1 MLIRKSL
8 SSQCGRQIAGYSHF
22 QNGECKLFDEM
33 TDEELWYQM
42 RLNEL
47 PPDAM
52 VAEAAQ
58 VDPALRNQVKVCP
71 VRVHSAAR
79 EGRRTD

>member
-1 MLIRKSL
+1 
-8 SSQCGRQIAGYSHF
+8 
-22 QNGECKLFDEM
+22 M

-58 VDPALRNQVKVCP
+58 VDPALRNQVKVC
-71 VRVHSAAR
+71 
-79 EGRRTD
+79 EY

>member
-1 MLIRKSL
+1 
-8 SSQCGRQIAGYSHF
+8 
-22 QNGECKLFDEM
+22 M

-58 VDPALRNQVKVCP
+58 VDPALRAQVKVCP
-71 VRVHSAAR
+71 VSTCGLRGGA
-79 EGRRTD
+79 ED

>member
-1 MLIRKSL
+1 
-8 SSQCGRQIAGYSHF
+8 
-22 QNGECKLFDEM
+22 M

-71 VRVHSAAR
+71 TCGQVRPVLYYYYR
-79 EGRRTD
+79 GLTERN

>member
-1 MLIRKSL
+1 
-8 SSQCGRQIAGYSHF
+8 
-22 QNGECKLFDEM
+22 M

-71 VRVHSAAR
+71 TVSAAAAGWR
-79 EGRRTD
+79 HGRRRNPRAEAVLPRPVDSH

>member
-1 MLIRKSL
+1 
-8 SSQCGRQIAGYSHF
+8 
-22 QNGECKLFDEM
+22 M